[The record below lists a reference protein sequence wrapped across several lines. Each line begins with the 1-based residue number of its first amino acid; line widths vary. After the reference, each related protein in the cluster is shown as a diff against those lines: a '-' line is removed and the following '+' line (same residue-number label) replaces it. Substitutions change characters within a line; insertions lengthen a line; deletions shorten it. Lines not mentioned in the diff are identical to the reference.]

1 MQKNGKFVFLPGLYK
16 DSELSCLIFVLFC
29 FVTKTNTK
37 YLDPANA
44 NSFLIRV
51 LLPLWGKERENY
63 WYARNAP
70 KKIKKGES
78 EEIQQNYLEFF
89 VFFMMFRFLYNQ
101 IKD

>member
-1 MQKNGKFVFLPGLYK
+1 MPGLCK
-16 DSELSCLIFVLFC
+16 DSELSCLIFLFC
-29 FVTKTNTK
+29 FVTKT

-51 LLPLWGKERENY
+51 LLPLYEG
-63 WYARNAP
+63 
-70 KKIKKGES
+70 KKGKIIGMQEMPLKRFKAEA

-101 IKD
+101 IED